1 MHRIVRASL
10 RHTSYLSFFVQHG
23 IFWPVNCTPEKCVN
37 LQQKFHRD
45 RTAYLLILGVLPVL
59 VGVLAVLVGVLA
71 VLVGVLG
78 VFCIGMVYLLHEM
91 ERAEL
96 GMVYLVFS

>member
-1 MHRIVRASL
+1 M
-10 RHTSYLSFFVQHG
+10 
-23 IFWPVNCTPEKCVN
+23 CV
-37 LQQKFHRD
+37 L
-45 RTAYLLILGVLPVL
+45 TVL
-59 VGVLAVLVGVLA
+59 VGVLAILVVLLAVLVGLLAFLVGVLA

-91 ERAEL
+91 EHSEL